1 MSAQVSFFFFDVYY
15 AASRSSLFKT
25 TGLCALGCVV
35 MVIFFS
41 DPDSSENHLEPACA
55 HLYIA

>member
-35 MVIFFS
+35 MVFFFS
-41 DPDSSENHLEPACA
+41 DPNSSENHLEPALSLI
-55 HLYIA
+55 HI